1 MKITPLDLR
10 KQEFK
15 KAMRGYD
22 VHEVDAF
29 LEMVAKEMEELLR
42 ENSILTE
49 RLREL
54 DLKIDDYRNME
65 KTLQGTLTSA
75 QRTAD
80 DLKKNAG
87 KEAELI
93 VRNAKMKATCLV
105 EEGRAKVSDL
115 QAEVSALEE
124 QREIFMAK
132 FRSMIEVQQRL
143 LEAHSLGKRRPATAA
158 EALPQMTSER
168 VAPNPGPESERT
180 SDYSTLG
187 NLFLESESGDTRKA
201 ANTEL

>member
-42 ENSILTE
+42 ENSLLTE

-93 VRNAKMKATCLV
+93 VRNAKMKAARLI

-115 QAEVSALEE
+115 QTEVSALEE
-124 QREIFMAK
+124 QREVFMAK

-143 LEAHSLGKRRPATAA
+143 LEAHSMGKRTPGTA
-158 EALPQMTSER
+158 EVPPRMTSDR
-168 VAPNPGPESERT
+168 VAPNPGPRSEQT

-201 ANTEL
+201 ANPEQ

>member
-42 ENSILTE
+42 ENSVLTE

-93 VRNAKMKATCLV
+93 VRNAKMKATRLV

-115 QAEVSALEE
+115 QAQVWALEE

-143 LEAHSLGKRRPATAA
+143 LEAHSLGKRRPATA
-158 EALPQMTSER
+158 EAPPQMTSDR
-168 VAPNPGPESERT
+168 VAPNPGPQSERT

-201 ANTEL
+201 ANPER

>member
-15 KAMRGYD
+15 RAMRGYD

-42 ENSILTE
+42 ENSVLTE

-93 VRNAKMKATCLV
+93 VRNAKMRATRLV
-105 EEGRAKVSDL
+105 EEARAKVTDL
-115 QAEVSALEE
+115 QAEVSALEG
-124 QREIFMAK
+124 QREVFVAK
-132 FRSMIEVQQRL
+132 FKSMIEVQQRL
-143 LEAHSLGKRRPATAA
+143 LEAHSLGKRRPAIAK
-158 EALPQMTSER
+158 PSPVMTSGG
-168 VAPNPGPESERT
+168 VAPDPEPQGGRT
-180 SDYSTLG
+180 SDYSSLG
-187 NLFLESESGDTRKA
+187 NLFLEAESGDTRKA
-201 ANTEL
+201 ANPE

>member
-10 KQEFK
+10 KQEFR

-42 ENSILTE
+42 ENSVLTE

-93 VRNAKMKATCLV
+93 VRNAKMRATRLV
-105 EEGRAKVSDL
+105 EEGRAKVADL

-124 QREIFMAK
+124 QREVFMAK
-132 FRSMIEVQQRL
+132 FKSMIEVQQRL
-143 LEAHSLGKRRPATAA
+143 LEAHSLGRGRPAIAKSP
-158 EALPQMTSER
+158 PQIVSSPA
-168 VAPNPGPESERT
+168 VLNPEPQGERT
-180 SDYSTLG
+180 SDYSSLG
-187 NLFLESESGDTRKA
+187 NLFLESEPGDKRKA
-201 ANTEL
+201 ANPEQ

>member
-29 LEMVAKEMEELLR
+29 LEMVAKEMEDLLR
-42 ENSILTE
+42 ENGVMLE

-54 DLKIDDYRNME
+54 DQKIEDYRSME

-75 QRTAD
+75 QKTAD
-80 DLKKNAG
+80 DLKKNAD

-93 VRNAKMKATCLV
+93 LRNTKIKATHLV
-105 EEGRAKVSDL
+105 EEARAKLANL
-115 QAEVSALEE
+115 QAELSALEE
-124 QREIFMAK
+124 QKEIFIAR
-132 FRSMIEVQQRL
+132 FRSMIEIQQRL
-143 LEAHSLGKRRPATAA
+143 LEAHSSRKPAAKAA
-158 EALPQMTSER
+158 AP
-168 VAPNPGPESERT
+168 VAPENHTTSSDAQTIPHADYTKLGSLFFDVKAEKAGRPSPEP
-180 SDYSTLG
+180 
-187 NLFLESESGDTRKA
+187 
-201 ANTEL
+201 

>member
-15 KAMRGYD
+15 KGMRGYD

-42 ENSILTE
+42 QNSVLTE
-49 RLREL
+49 KLREL
-54 DLKIDDYRNME
+54 DTKIDDYRNME

-93 VRNAKMKATCLV
+93 VRNAKMKATRLI
-105 EEGRAKVSDL
+105 EEARAKVADL
-115 QAEVSALEE
+115 EAEAVALEE
-124 QREIFMAK
+124 QREVFTAK

-143 LEAHSLGKRRPATAA
+143 LEAHSSGKKRS
-158 EALPQMTSER
+158 ALTKSSPEMTSGG
-168 VAPNPGPESERT
+168 VVPSSEPRRGEG
-180 SDYSTLG
+180 SDFSSLD
-187 NLFLESESGDTRKA
+187 NLFLEAESGDTRKA
-201 ANTEL
+201 ANPEP